1 MLETLAQRHEEWI
14 LIVRSFGE
22 HQLCE
27 DIVQDMYLK
36 LHDGG
41 HLPKVVKEGKVSTTG
56 VWLTLRSIFL
66 DMKRKERH
74 VFCDLDEYNLVTTAE
89 EAFLNGYE
97 DAFFELTY
105 KLNKALMELDSPD
118 KYPYKKEL
126 FKLYALSDMSYQD
139 IENEIGITKR
149 SAWYTCDKVKTE
161 LQNKL
166 GEDYQ
171 DLLNKDYERI

>member
-1 MLETLAQRHEEWI
+1 MDKLSIVSSLHKEWI

-22 HQLCE
+22 CNYPE
-27 DIVQDMYLK
+27 DIVHDMYLK
-36 LHDGG
+36 LVDYNLLDRIFQDGKLNKG
-41 HLPKVVKEGKVSTTG
+41 YI
-56 VWLTLRSIFL
+56 WITLRTMYL
-66 DMKRKERH
+66 DSVKCNKEQSLGNYEIQDTP
-74 VFCDLDEYNLVTTAE
+74 VDLK
-89 EAFLNGYE
+89 YE

-161 LQNKL
+161 LKDKL
-166 GEDYQ
+166 EEDYQ